1 MEDKITQH
9 IRKQQTAHGWE
20 GGGRGKDCFLSQN
33 NYSTPVTASQQF
45 FSQIVISTSIK
56 AIIFVAGT
64 RMYWIVKMVNSHQ
77 NVLQILTGQY
87 KKKVETEKKVRDQL
101 FD

>member
-1 MEDKITQH
+1 M
-9 IRKQQTAHGWE
+9 
-20 GGGRGKDCFLSQN
+20 
-33 NYSTPVTASQQF
+33 TASQQF

-64 RMYWIVKMVNSHQ
+64 KMYWIVKMVNCHQ

-87 KKKVETEKKVRDQL
+87 KKKWKQKKKVRDQL
-101 FD
+101 FDLKNYLGYVRRLRLLIVILFLCHCFCVLI

>member
-1 MEDKITQH
+1 M
-9 IRKQQTAHGWE
+9 
-20 GGGRGKDCFLSQN
+20 
-33 NYSTPVTASQQF
+33 TASQQF

-64 RMYWIVKMVNSHQ
+64 RMYWIVKMVNCHQ

-87 KKKVETEKKVRDQL
+87 KKSGNRKKSKGSTI
-101 FD
+101 